1 MFVIVG
7 ERINTSRER
16 VLEAVEKR
24 DAGYIQDDVRRQEEA
39 GATYIDVNAGA
50 QVSSEMEDLKWL
62 LNTIQDAV
70 SIPLCID
77 SADPEVIRG
86 ALDIVQRP
94 PMINSISLEQNR
106 FEPMLDFLKDREC
119 RVVALCM
126 SDKGMPKSS
135 DEVIERAGRLI
146 EGLEGI
152 GMERDH
158 IYVDPLIQPISTDVS
173 KGVMAMESVRGI
185 MGQYPGVHTICGLSN
200 VSFGLPE
207 RRIINRS
214 FLPLLMTAGLDAAI
228 LDPLDDAIM
237 TILKTTWM
245 LLGNDPY
252 CMEYIKAVRAGK
264 IVSGQ

>member
-7 ERINTSRER
+7 ERINTSRAR
-16 VLEAVEKR
+16 VMEAVEKR
-24 DAGYIQDDVRRQEEA
+24 DTGYIQEDVRRQEEA

-50 QVSSEMEDLKWL
+50 QVSSELEDLKWL
-62 LNTIQDAV
+62 LNTIQDVV

-77 SADPEVIRG
+77 SANPEVIEG
-86 ALDIVQRP
+86 ALDIVKKP
-94 PMINSISLEQNR
+94 PMINSISLERNR
-106 FEPMLDFLKDREC
+106 FESMLAFLKGKDC
-119 RVVALCM
+119 RVVALCV
-126 SDKGMPKSS
+126 SDEGMPKSS
-135 DEVIERAGRLI
+135 DEVIGRAGKLI

-152 GMERDH
+152 GMERDR
-158 IYVDPLIQPISTDVS
+158 IYVDPLIQPISTDIS

-185 MGQYPGVHTICGLSN
+185 MEQYPGVHTICGLSN

-228 LDPLDDAIM
+228 LDPLDDKIM
-237 TILKTTWM
+237 TVLKTTLM

-252 CMEYIKAVRAGK
+252 CMEFIKAVRAGE
-264 IVSGQ
+264 IIS

>member
-7 ERINTSRER
+7 ERINTSRES
-16 VLEAVEKR
+16 VIGAVEKR
-24 DAGYIQDDVRRQEEA
+24 DAGSIQEDVRRQEEA
-39 GATYIDVNAGA
+39 GATYIDVNAGT

-62 LNTIQDAV
+62 LNTIQDVV

-77 SADPEVIRG
+77 SANPEVLKG
-86 ALDIVQRP
+86 ALDIVQEP

-106 FEPMLDFLKDREC
+106 FEPMLDFLKGREC
-119 RVVALCM
+119 GIVALCM
-126 SDKGMPKSS
+126 SDEGMPKSS
-135 DEVIERAGRLI
+135 DEVIGRAGKLI

-152 GMERDH
+152 GMERDR
-158 IYVDPLIQPISTDVS
+158 IYVDPLIQPVSTDIS

-185 MGQYPGVHTICGLSN
+185 MGRFPGVHTICGLSN

-207 RRIINRS
+207 RRVINRS

-228 LDPLDDAIM
+228 LDPLDDRVM
-237 TILKTTWM
+237 TVLKTTWM

-264 IVSGQ
+264 IVP